1 VARRRVRLPPGG
13 RARHTVALGKEPTMG
28 KHEAQEPAHDGH
40 RVGAGQRGRPPVM
53 GQPTDTGRHS
63 DTNPNRQGGTK

>member
-1 VARRRVRLPPGG
+1 
-13 RARHTVALGKEPTMG
+13 MG